1 LYEPIVEAAPMAQ
14 MATADRLTGLR
25 ARPGLLERIDV
36 PRRVVFVAA
45 ASMIAIVALL
55 MGFIAWQGIQ
65 LFVKDGV
72 SVGQIL
78 STTWQPDPE
87 NGATNYGLLPFITA
101 TVLVTAV
108 ALLISTPLSVGLALF
123 LSEVAP
129 QWARAIVQP
138 ALEIFVGIPSVVWGW
153 LGITTLVPFLAHT
166 FHDPIS
172 LSLPIVGQVF
182 SMPGFFFG
190 YSWLAGSLVLS
201 IMVLPTITS
210 VSYDAFRAVPQEL
223 RTGSLALGT
232 TRWQMIRHLLL
243 PAALSGVLT
252 AVVLGMTR
260 AAGEALAVQMVI
272 GNAPIMPEAITQ
284 PLTTLTSQITLDM
297 GNTTFGS
304 PWQDA
309 LWTMSLVL
317 LIISVTSVVLV
328 RVINKR
334 RLGA

>member
-1 LYEPIVEAAPMAQ
+1 MAQ
-14 MATADRLTGLR
+14 VTTAYRVSGLR
-25 ARPGLLERIDV
+25 TRPGLVERIDL
-36 PRRVVFVAA
+36 PKRVVFLAA
-45 ASMIAIVALL
+45 ASMIAIVVLL
-55 MGFIAWQGIQ
+55 LAFIAWQGIQ
-65 LFVKDGV
+65 LFVKDNV
-72 SVGQIL
+72 SIGQVL
-78 STTWQPDPE
+78 SPNWDPLAD
-87 NGATNYGLLPFITA
+87 GGPQFGILPFIAGTIA
-101 TVLVTAV
+101 VTAV

-153 LGITTLVPFLAHT
+153 LGITILVPFLAST
-166 FHDPIS
+166 FGGQVS
-172 LSLPIVGQVF
+172 LSLPVVGQVF
-182 SMPGFFFG
+182 SMPGFLTGF
-190 YSWLAGSLVLS
+190 SWLAGSLVLS

-232 TRWQMIRHLLL
+232 TRWQTIRHLLI
-243 PAALSGVLT
+243 PSALSGVLT

-272 GNAPIMPEAITQ
+272 GNSPTLPAAITQ
-284 PLTTLTSQITLDM
+284 PVTTLTSQITLDM
-297 GNTTFGS
+297 GNTVFGE

-317 LIISVTSVVLV
+317 LIISISSVVLV
-328 RVINKR
+328 RVINSR
-334 RLGA
+334 RMGS

>member
-1 LYEPIVEAAPMAQ
+1 MT
-14 MATADRLTGLR
+14 TANPLTGLR

-36 PRRVVFVAA
+36 PRRVVFLAA
-45 ASMIAIVALL
+45 VSMIGIVALL
-55 MGFIAWQGIQ
+55 MAFIAWQGIQ

-72 SVGQIL
+72 SVSEIF
-78 STTWQPDPE
+78 SPTWNPLADSGPE
-87 NGATNYGLLPFITA
+87 FGLLPFITA
-101 TVLVTAV
+101 TVCVTAV

-129 QWARAIVQP
+129 NWAKAVVQP
-138 ALEIFVGIPSVVWGW
+138 SLEIFVGIPSVVWGW
-153 LGITTLVPFLAHT
+153 LGITVLVPFLADT
-166 FHDPIS
+166 FSGPIVIS
-172 LSLPIVGQVF
+172 VPVVGQVF
-182 SMPGFFFG
+182 SMPGFLTGF
-190 YSWLAGSLVLS
+190 SWMAGSLVLS

-243 PAALSGVLT
+243 PSALSGVLT

-272 GNAPIMPEAITQ
+272 GNSPTMPAAITQ

-297 GNTTFGS
+297 GNTVFGE

-317 LIISVTSVVLV
+317 LIISITSVVLV
-328 RVINKR
+328 RLINKR
-334 RLGA
+334 RLAP